1 MEASMTELL
10 VEVFDPFLEFLPFI
24 IATGFLPLLIKFIFR
39 YVDYDFSSVDI
50 DIFTKPDI
58 EEVKEPEKP
67 EEVITIPVTIKSVS
81 QVKEIPK
88 FCPYCAGIPDN
99 DERCSYCGIKF

>member
-1 MEASMTELL
+1 MDGVINVLGEELL
-10 VEVFDPFLEFLPFI
+10 EIIVKVLPFVI
-24 IATGFLPLLIKFIFR
+24 VAGALPPIIKFLFGCL
-39 YVDYDFSSVDI
+39 DYGSSSVDI

-67 EEVITIPVTIKSVS
+67 KEVIIKLVKMQPVTKA
-81 QVKEIPK
+81 KEVPK

-99 DERCSYCGIKF
+99 DDRCSYCGIKF

>member
-1 MEASMTELL
+1 MDSIFIDLFGAYS
-10 VEVFDPFLEFLPFI
+10 DPVLFI
-24 IATGFLPLLIKFIFR
+24 LPLVIAIGVLLHLIRFLFGCIG
-39 YVDYDFSSVDI
+39 YDSSSVDI

-58 EEVKEPEKP
+58 QEVKEPEKP
-67 EEVITIPVTIKSVS
+67 KEVIIKPVKMQPVTKA
-81 QVKEIPK
+81 KEVPK

>member
-10 VEVFDPFLEFLPFI
+10 VEILDPFLNFLPFI
-24 IATGFLPLLIKFIFR
+24 IAIGALPPIIKFLFGCLN
-39 YVDYDFSSVDI
+39 YGSSSVDI

-67 EEVITIPVTIKSVS
+67 KEVIIKPVKMQPVTKA
-81 QVKEIPK
+81 KEVPK

>member
-10 VEVFDPFLEFLPFI
+10 EVCSDFILRFLPFV
-24 IATGFLPLLIKFIFR
+24 IAAGALLPLIKFLFGCL
-39 YVDYDFSSVDI
+39 DYGSFSVDI

-67 EEVITIPVTIKSVS
+67 KEVITIPVTIKSVS
-81 QVKEIPK
+81 QAKEIPK

>member
-10 VEVFDPFLEFLPFI
+10 VEIFDPFLKFLPHVIF
-24 IATGFLPLLIKFIFR
+24 ACALPPLIKFLFGCL
-39 YVDYDFSSVDI
+39 DYGSSSVDI

-58 EEVKEPEKP
+58 EGVKKPEKP
-67 EEVITIPVTIKSVS
+67 KEVIIKPVKMQPVTKA
-81 QVKEIPK
+81 KEVPK

>member
-10 VEVFDPFLEFLPFI
+10 EECSDFILRFLPFV
-24 IATGFLPLLIKFIFR
+24 IAAGVFPPIIKFLLGCL
-39 YVDYDFSSVDI
+39 DYGSSSVDI

-67 EEVITIPVTIKSVS
+67 KEVIIKPIIMQPVTKA
-81 QVKEIPK
+81 KEVPK